1 VLLCLLREIV
11 LRRLQALNLQLML
24 MLLEL
29 NLSPKLLNFLL
40 EERIFLLE
48 RLKFFLLLQE
58 LLRVL
63 FGQVSLFFLVVLL
76 LLC

>member
-1 VLLCLLREIV
+1 
-11 LRRLQALNLQLML
+11 ML

>member
-1 VLLCLLREIV
+1 MLLCLLREIV

>member
-1 VLLCLLREIV
+1 
-11 LRRLQALNLQLML
+11 ML
-24 MLLEL
+24 MLLEF
-29 NLSPKLLNFLL
+29 NLGPKLLNFLL
-40 EERIFLLE
+40 EERILLLE

>member
-1 VLLCLLREIV
+1 MLLCLHREIV

-24 MLLEL
+24 MLLEF
-29 NLSPKLLNFLL
+29 NLGPKLLNFLL
-40 EERIFLLE
+40 EERILLLE

>member
-1 VLLCLLREIV
+1 
-11 LRRLQALNLQLML
+11 ML

-29 NLSPKLLNFLL
+29 NLGPKLLNFLL
-40 EERIFLLE
+40 EERILLLE